1 MNCADIEEQ
10 LRAGKLGQEICIRFL
25 MKTGINLEGSA
36 SYGRS
41 RSALA
46 SSASCYY
53 EMMSVGLNKIFRES
67 MI

>member
-1 MNCADIEEQ
+1 MNCADVEEQ
-10 LRAGKLGQEICIRFL
+10 LKTGKLGKKNCIRFL

-36 SYGRS
+36 SYGRL

-46 SSASCYY
+46 CSASCSN

-67 MI
+67 TI

>member
-10 LRAGKLGQEICIRFL
+10 LKTGKLGQKICIRFL
-25 MKTGINLEGSA
+25 MKTGINLEGST

-46 SSASCYY
+46 SSASCSN
-53 EMMSVGLNKIFRES
+53 EMMSVGLNKIFCES
-67 MI
+67 TI

>member
-10 LRAGKLGQEICIRFL
+10 LKAGKLGQEICIRFL

-36 SYGRS
+36 SYGRL

-46 SSASCYY
+46 CSASCSH
-53 EMMSVGLNKIFRES
+53 EMMSVGSDKTFRES
-67 MI
+67 TI